1 MDQQQQ
7 TRSFFERA
15 AADWQRTAES
25 DAFTIIAGRNKTVLD
40 VAGKLPRVADFLD
53 VGCGTGQ
60 LVIDMARRGVH
71 AVGVDFAA
79 DMIAQ
84 CEQNRGQTVVEA
96 EFITASFFELP
107 VTADRYDLISAL
119 GFIEY
124 VAPEQTDEFLRR
136 SFRMLRPGGAVVVGS
151 RNRLF
156 NVVSLNEFTQIEI
169 ELSLIERF
177 VAQAMALRLSANQA
191 EGLEALRPFEGVDPQ
206 PRSHPKTGVDVTVRY
221 QFTPGDLVARARA
234 CGFVPQTLYPVH
246 YHGIPVVFGEE
257 QKRLHAEL
265 TAIID
270 REAPADQ
277 RLLPYC
283 STFVLDAR
291 KPQ

>member
-1 MDQQQQ
+1 MDQQQE

-15 AADWQRTAES
+15 AADWQRKAQS

-60 LVIDMARRGVH
+60 LVIDMARRGAR
-71 AVGVDFAA
+71 AVGIDFAA
-79 DMIAQ
+79 DMITQ
-84 CEQNRGQTVVEA
+84 CEQNRAQAAVAA
-96 EFITASFFELP
+96 EFITASFFDLP
-107 VTADRYDLISAL
+107 EAPDSCDLISAL

-124 VAPEQTDEFLRR
+124 IAPEQTDEFLRR

-156 NVVSLNEFTQIEI
+156 NVVSLNEFTKI
-169 ELSLIERF
+169 ELELGLIERF
-177 VAQAMALRLSANQA
+177 VAQATALRLSKSQMD
-191 EGLEALRPFEGVDPQ
+191 GFDVLRPFEGIDPQ
-206 PRSHPKTGVDVTVRY
+206 PQSHPKTGVDVSLRY
-221 QFTPGDLVARARA
+221 QFTPADLAARARA

-265 TAIID
+265 AMIID
-270 REAPADQ
+270 QRAPADQ
-277 RLLPYC
+277 RIVPYC